1 MESLRDQRPGAR
13 AVTVVTVAAAVATVV
28 LGAIGL
34 SQLSGYDDSPLNVAF
49 GILTLF
55 TGGGGYHT
63 SVDVPATLQ
72 VAQLLAPATSAAAV
86 LLVVSSV
93 ARERLRRRRARR
105 YKKHTVVVGSGS
117 AGFVLLRA
125 LRDQDDVIVIDRS
138 PSEAVI
144 AFCDQRGW
152 PLLCADALTEDIV
165 TGASIAHAR
174 RVFIGTGSDSRDVA
188 IARRLAARAEP
199 VTDTV
204 TRIHVRLDSSEVAR
218 ALIAH
223 DHELRT
229 GDGHVIDYVGRYDF
243 SAMVTQEHLLTR
255 LSSAWETPVDHQ
267 FVSQAVFVGDAT
279 MTGALHELLVRSHA
293 ARVHLGLPTFADSI
307 LPPATETPADLAD
320 GSIVFVGFTSET
332 DTLHHTLTA
341 SSRPG
346 VRMVVVLVPGGFE
359 PQVLEVSS
367 RAPAMFIDPDAL
379 LDGPEMLDEGQ
390 IELMARLIHTDY
402 LARLTERD
410 QWEASKPAHRPWSEL
425 RDEIRER
432 NRQQARRFLASLE
445 RTGRRLAPLGEGQP
459 VGVAAGAELERE
471 AEIEHELW
479 VLEHRAQGWIYG
491 ATEDRDASPPTHPDL
506 VPFDELSDEVQEY
519 DRDVVR
525 RRPAL
530 AALLGLQIVI
540 DRAPSRAG

>member
-1 MESLRDQRPGAR
+1 MESLRDQHPGAR
-13 AVTVVTVAAAVATVV
+13 VVTVVTAVAAVATVV

-34 SQLSGYDDSPLNVAF
+34 SQLTGYDDSPLNVAF

-55 TGGGGYHT
+55 AGGGGYHT
-63 SVDVPATLQ
+63 SADVPATLQ
-72 VAQLLAPATSAAAV
+72 VAQLLGPTTSTATV

-93 ARERLRRRRARR
+93 ARQRLRRRRARR
-105 YKKHTVVVGSGS
+105 YRTHTVVVGSGS

-125 LRDQDDVIVIDRS
+125 LRDQDDVIVIDRN
-138 PSEAVI
+138 PSEAAV

-152 PLLCADALTEDIV
+152 PLLLADALTEDIA

-199 VTDTV
+199 VTETV

-243 SAMVTQEHLLTR
+243 SAMVTQEHLVTR
-255 LSSAWETPVDHQ
+255 LSSTWETPVDHQ
-267 FVSQAVFVGDAT
+267 FASQAVFVGDAT
-279 MTGALHELLVRSHA
+279 MTRALHELLVRSHA
-293 ARVHLGLPTFADSI
+293 ARIHLGLPTFADSI
-307 LPPATETPADLAD
+307 LPPALDTPDGLAD
-320 GSIVFVGFTSET
+320 GSIVFVGFESET
-332 DTLHHTLTA
+332 DTLHHALAA
-341 SSRPG
+341 SSRHG

-359 PQVLEVSS
+359 PQLLDVSS
-367 RAPAMFIDPDAL
+367 RAPAMFIDPEAL

-390 IELMARLIHTDY
+390 IELMARLVHTDY
-402 LARLTERD
+402 LAKLIERD
-410 QWEASKPAHRPWSEL
+410 QWEASKLAHRPWSEL

-432 NRQQARRFLASLE
+432 NRRQARRFLARLE
-445 RTGRRLAPLGEGQP
+445 RTGRRLAPLGDGEP
-459 VGVAAGAELERE
+459 VGASTGAELERE

-479 VLEHRAQGWIYG
+479 VCEHRAQGWVYG
-491 ATEDRDASPPTHPDL
+491 PTEDRDASPPTHPDL

-530 AALLGLQIVI
+530 AALLGLQIVV
-540 DRAPSRAG
+540 DRTPKAS